1 MRARASARLWRMD
14 RRSGVIAPD
23 TRAPRALPRKVRR
36 CPASRNVPAAKWAIK
51 ATSMRLAIGG
61 AHTATVSAWR
71 EGTLIAPAKRAE
83 HIGMA
88 RGHPHRPGETCRTYR
103 HGARAPSSLRRNA
116 PNTWHG
122 ADGGQSA
129 GLRLRASRVR
139 VPARDPSRRAGR
151 GEETPASGPAG
162 MGRLGSQRS
171 RALPMSNAAWRGGRA
186 IVARGRNDCP
196 RRPATQPESGC
207 SSSRRAS
214 LPSSSSH
221 SRPSGACTTARMR
234 SPMS

>member
-1 MRARASARLWRMD
+1 MD

-23 TRAPRALPRKVRR
+23 TRALRALPRKGRR

-61 AHTATVSAWR
+61 SHTATVSAWR

-83 HIGMA
+83 HMAWRGWRAIG
-88 RGHPHRPGETCRTYR
+88 R
-103 HGARAPSSLRRNA
+103 SS
-116 PNTWHG
+116 
-122 ADGGQSA
+122 
-129 GLRLRASRVR
+129 ASRQPR
-139 VPARDPSRRAGR
+139 SRSCPRSIPAGR
-151 GEETPASGPAG
+151 ARRGNAGVRPRRGTPG
-162 MGRLGSQRS
+162 MGRLGI
-171 RALPMSNAAWRGGRA
+171 ATKPGLADVERGMEGAGRA

-196 RRPATQPESGC
+196 RRPAQATQPESGC

>member
-1 MRARASARLWRMD
+1 MAYAGTSK
-14 RRSGVIAPD
+14 
-23 TRAPRALPRKVRR
+23 RAPVAHGSPVGRDRADRAGHEGPAGAAEEGKALPGLAERAGGEVGDQGH
-36 CPASRNVPAAKWAIK
+36 VDAA
-51 ATSMRLAIGG
+51 RDR
-61 AHTATVSAWR
+61 WR
-71 EGTLIAPAKRAE
+71 AYGHR
-83 HIGMA
+83 IGMA

-103 HGARAPSSLRRNA
+103 HG
-116 PNTWHG
+116 T
-122 ADGGQSA
+122 DGGQSA

-151 GEETPASGPAG
+151 GKETPASGPAG
-162 MGRLGSQRS
+162 GAPGMGRLGIATKPGLADVERG
-171 RALPMSNAAWRGGRA
+171 MEGGRA

-196 RRPATQPESGC
+196 RRPTTQPESGC